1 LREYASLLAIRDH
14 FEKTV
19 ISADN
24 VSMPSIEGI
33 QHKLYWDQWG
43 RTEY

>member
-1 LREYASLLAIRDH
+1 MSMHH
-14 FEKTV
+14 FLPSEIISKKTV
-19 ISADN
+19 ISADD

-43 RTEY
+43 RNEY